1 MVELLAKETKSVS
14 KWLQR
19 GAHKKLVFFM
29 GKTEGD
35 ERVDKVALLPK
46 YNQKND
52 DTFQQAKEG
61 EEGGYGT
68 DAKASLDE
76 VGKQH

>member
-1 MVELLAKETKSVS
+1 MAELVELAKETKSVS

-46 YNQKND
+46 I
-52 DTFQQAKEG
+52 QA
-61 EEGGYGT
+61 EERRHFSTGRRRNERT
-68 DAKASLDE
+68 DAKASQDE